1 MFFNHFQIPPSMRKL
16 LLLFALLHVIDVV
29 FAQNPPAVG
38 SKWTYIQSSGF
49 GENGNFYRLQV
60 ALDTVVEGKL
70 CKKMVGGYLCATLP
84 NAGELV
90 HFDGKK
96 AYRFDPRTRK
106 FWLLYDWAANAGD
119 IVTVFVPTAQTVDS
133 FKIRIDSTT
142 TWTPNGEALRVQKF
156 TPIGASWWLFASQQ
170 IIEKLGANAF
180 FFPQASSC
188 SPIQF
193 GAMRCFDEP
202 TQPVIKFVTYACDT
216 VIARVRT
223 SDIFRN
229 RTISLAPTPSVSDV
243 FLTLDAPV
251 EGGFS
256 AEVTNLV
263 GQIVWRSHH
272 RIFGDNLKI
281 DVSNWQSGFYVL
293 TLTDVAGGK
302 WSRQFVK

>member
-1 MFFNHFQIPPSMRKL
+1 MRKFFLLFL
-16 LLLFALLHVIDVV
+16 LLSLNYAIS
-29 FAQNPPAVG
+29 AQNPPIVG

-60 ALDTVVEGKL
+60 ALDTTIEGKL

-84 NAGELV
+84 NVGELV

-106 FWLLYDWAANAGD
+106 FWLLYDWAAKAGD
-119 IVTVFVPTAQTVDS
+119 TVTVFVPTPQTVDS

-142 TWTPNGEALRVQKF
+142 SWTPNGEALQIQKF
-156 TPIGASWWLFASQQ
+156 TPIGASRWLFASQQ

-180 FFPQASSC
+180 FFPQSSSC

-193 GAMRCFDEP
+193 GAIRCFDEP

-216 VIARVRT
+216 VIVRVRT
-223 SDIFRN
+223 SDIFRH
-229 RTISLAPTPSVSDV
+229 RTISLAPNPSVSDV

-256 AEVTNLV
+256 ADVTNLV
-263 GQIVWRSHH
+263 GQIVWQSRS
-272 RIFGDNLKI
+272 RIFGENLKFN
-281 DVSNWQSGFYVL
+281 VSNWQSGFYVL
-293 TLTDVAGGK
+293 TLTDAAGGK
-302 WSRQFVK
+302 WSRQFIK

>member
-1 MFFNHFQIPPSMRKL
+1 MRKL
-16 LLLFALLHVIDVV
+16 FLLLVLLCVSGIV
-29 FAQNPPAVG
+29 FAQNPPLVG

-60 ALDTVVEGKL
+60 ALDTTIDGKL

-84 NAGELV
+84 NIGEYV
-90 HFDGKK
+90 SFEGKK
-96 AYRFDPRTRK
+96 AYRYDFRTRK
-106 FWLLYDWAANAGD
+106 FWLLYDWSANVGD
-119 IVTVFVPTAQTVDS
+119 TVTVYVPTTQTIDS

-142 TWTPNGEALRVQKF
+142 TWTPNGEALRIQKF
-156 TPIGASWWLFASQQ
+156 KPIGVAKWLFASQQ

-180 FFPQASSC
+180 FFPQSTSC

-202 TQPVIKFVTYACDT
+202 TQPVIKFVTYTCDT
-216 VIARVRT
+216 VIVRART
-223 SDIFRN
+223 SDIFRK
-229 RTISLAPTPSVSDV
+229 RILHLAPNPSVSDV

-256 AEVTNLV
+256 AEVTNLL
-263 GQIVWRSHH
+263 GQTVWRSPNT
-272 RIFGDNLKI
+272 IVGDMLKI
-281 DVSNWQSGFYVL
+281 ETSNWQSGFYIL
-293 TLTDVAGGK
+293 TLTDATGGK